1 MTEQPSL
8 VLTGGRIFCG
18 LNEGFV
24 EAIAVASDRVI
35 ATGTAAA
42 MAELAGPKTRV
53 IDLAGRVAIPGLN
66 DAHMHLLPLGLS
78 MSEINLRP
86 ESGAGSIA
94 EILRRVAERAK
105 DAKPG
110 EWIKGRGYDHNELT
124 ERRHPTAEELDRVA
138 PNNPVCLTRTCG
150 HVAIINTAAM
160 RAAGIGHNTPSPDG
174 GLIERRDNRLTG
186 LLAERALRLIVEA
199 SPRPGKDELRD
210 AIDRASRF
218 MLSQG
223 FTSVMDAAVGMVAG
237 MDEIAAYEQMA
248 SDGTLPLRV
257 WICVYGNSDGI
268 GEEAH
273 AAGYRF
279 GREVGRLR
287 YGAMKVFGDG
297 SAGGLTAA
305 MSEPYLVGDPDN
317 RGIFCYTDEQMH
329 DYLARYHGQ
338 GYQLAIHAIGDAAI
352 EQVLSGI
359 EKAGTP
365 DNPVLGRRHRIE
377 HCGFLSDSQIAR
389 MAAAGIDPVP
399 QPVCMYEFGDLYLT
413 NLGQA
418 RTEIAYPM
426 RKWFDAGL
434 HPAASSDAPVSTT
447 DPFKN
452 LFTMTT
458 RMSNRHTVL
467 GEAERL
473 SMEEAVHAYTYFG
486 AYTQFAEDRVGRLVP
501 GQLADIEVLSQDI
514 FACTAD
520 VLENGTQCD
529 LTILGGDIVFDR
541 LGQIAVA
548 AE

>member
-1 MTEQPSL
+1 MEKPSL
-8 VLTGGRIFCG
+8 ILTGGRVFCG

-24 EAIAVASDRVI
+24 EAVAISSGRVL
-35 ATGTAAA
+35 ATGTAEKI
-42 MAELAGPKTRV
+42 AELAGPDTRV
-53 IDLAGRVAIPGLN
+53 IELAGRTAIPGLN
-66 DAHMHLLPLGLS
+66 DAHMHLLPYGLN
-78 MSEINLRP
+78 MKQINLRP
-86 ESGAGSIA
+86 ESGASSMA
-94 EILRRVAERAK
+94 EVLRRVAERVK
-105 DAKPG
+105 TAKPG
-110 EWIKGRGYDHNELT
+110 EWIKGRGYDHNELA
-124 ERRHPTAEELDRVA
+124 ERRHPTAEELDKVA

-150 HVAIINTAAM
+150 HVAVINTAAM
-160 RAAGIGHNTPSPDG
+160 REAGIGHNTPSPDG
-174 GLIERRDNRLTG
+174 GLIERRDNKLTG

-199 SPRPGKDELRD
+199 SPMPSKDDLRD
-210 AIDRASRF
+210 AIDRAGRF

-223 FTSVMDAAVGMVAG
+223 FTSVMDAAVGMAAG
-237 MDEIAAYEQMA
+237 MDEIEAYEEMA
-248 SDGTLPLRV
+248 KDGSLPVRTWV
-257 WICVYGNSDGI
+257 CIYGNTDGI
-268 GEEAH
+268 GDQAH

-279 GREVGRLR
+279 GREVGMLR

-317 RGIFCYTDEQMH
+317 RGIFCYTDKEMH
-329 DYLARYHGQ
+329 DYLAHYHKL

-359 EKAGTP
+359 EKAGTSE
-365 DNPVLGRRHRIE
+365 NPILGRRHRIE

-399 QPVCMYEFGDLYLT
+399 QPVFMYEFGDLYVT
-413 NLGQA
+413 NLGQE
-418 RTEIAYPM
+418 RTDVAYPM
-426 RKWFDAGL
+426 RKWFNAGL

-467 GEAERL
+467 GEGQKL
-473 SMEEAVHAYTYFG
+473 SMAEAIHAYTYFG
-486 AYTQFAEDRVGRLVP
+486 AYTQFAEERVGRLVP
-501 GQLADIEVLSQDI
+501 GQFADIAVLSHDV
-514 FACTAD
+514 FTCAPD
-520 VLENGTQCD
+520 VLEKETRCD

-541 LGQIAVA
+541 LGQVAVA

>member
-1 MTEQPSL
+1 MIEKPSL
-8 VLTGGRIFCG
+8 ILTGGRVFCG

-24 EAIAVASDRVI
+24 EAIAVASGRVI
-35 ATGTAAA
+35 ATGSADSI
-42 MAELAGPKTRV
+42 AELAGPDTRV
-53 IDLAGRVAIPGLN
+53 IDLAGRVAVPGLN
-66 DAHMHLLPLGLS
+66 DAHMHLLPYGLN
-78 MSEINLRP
+78 MSQINLRP
-86 ESGAGSIA
+86 ETGANSIS

-105 DAKPG
+105 TAKPG
-110 EWIKGRGYDHNELT
+110 EWIKGRGYDHNELA
-124 ERRHPTAEELDRVA
+124 ERRHPTAEEIDKVA
-138 PNNPVCLTRTCG
+138 PNNPVYLVRTCG
-150 HVAIINTAAM
+150 HVAVANTAAL
-160 RAAGIGHNTPSPDG
+160 REAGIGHNTPSPDG
-174 GLIERRDNRLTG
+174 GLIERRDNKLTG
-186 LLAERALRLIVEA
+186 LLAERALRLIVDA
-199 SPRPGKDELRD
+199 APRPSKEDLRG
-210 AIDRASRF
+210 AIDRAGRF

-223 FTSVMDAAVGMVAG
+223 FTSVMDAAVGMAAG
-237 MDEIAAYEQMA
+237 MDEIEVYEAMA
-248 SDGTLPLRV
+248 KDGTLPLRTWV
-257 WICVYGNSDGI
+257 CIYGNTDGI
-268 GEEAH
+268 GDQAH

-279 GREVGRLR
+279 GREVGMLR

-305 MSEPYLVGDPDN
+305 MSEPYLVGAPDN

-329 DYLARYHGQ
+329 NYLAHYHGL

-359 EKAGTP
+359 EKADTP
-365 DNPVLGRRHRIE
+365 ENPILGRRHRIE

-399 QPVCMYEFGDLYLT
+399 QPVFMYEFGDLYIV
-413 NLGQA
+413 NLGQE
-418 RTEIAYPM
+418 RTDVGYPM

-467 GEAERL
+467 GEAQKL
-473 SMEEAVHAYTYFG
+473 SMAEAIHAYTYFG
-486 AYTQFAEDRVGRLVP
+486 AYTQFAEERVGRLVP
-501 GQLADIEVLSQDI
+501 GQLADIAVLSHDI
-514 FACTAD
+514 FTCAPEVVEKDTR
-520 VLENGTQCD
+520 CD
-529 LTILGGDIVFDR
+529 LTILGGEVVFDR

>member
-1 MTEQPSL
+1 VIEKPSL
-8 VLTGGRIFCG
+8 ILTGGRIFCG

-24 EAIAVASDRVI
+24 EAIAMASGRVI

-42 MAELAGPKTRV
+42 IADLAGPETRV
-53 IDLAGRVAIPGLN
+53 IELDGRVAIPGLN
-66 DAHMHLLPLGLS
+66 DAHMHLLPYGLN
-78 MSEINLRP
+78 MKHINLRP
-86 ESGAGSIA
+86 ESGASSIA
-94 EILRRVAERAK
+94 EILRRVAERVK

-110 EWIKGRGYDHNELT
+110 EWIKGRGYDHNELA
-124 ERRHPTAEELDRVA
+124 ERRHPTAEELDKVA

-150 HVAIINTAAM
+150 HVAIINAAAM

-186 LLAERALRLIVEA
+186 LLAESALRLIVEA
-199 SPRPGKDELRD
+199 SPTPSKEDLRD

-223 FTSVMDAAVGMVAG
+223 FTSVMDAAVGMAAG
-237 MDEIAAYEQMA
+237 MAEIEAYEEMA
-248 SDGTLPLRV
+248 KEGTLPLRV
-257 WICVYGNSDGI
+257 WVCIYGNTDGI
-268 GEEAH
+268 GDEAH

-305 MSEPYLVGDPDN
+305 MSEPYLVGDADN
-317 RGIFCYTDEQMH
+317 RGIFCYTDKAMH
-329 DYLARYHGQ
+329 DYLAHYHGL

-359 EKAGTP
+359 EKAATP
-365 DNPVLGRRHRIE
+365 ENPIVGRRHRIE

-399 QPVCMYEFGDLYLT
+399 QPVFMYEFGDLYIT

-418 RTEIAYPM
+418 RTDVAYPM

-467 GEAERL
+467 GDAQKL
-473 SMEEAVHAYTYFG
+473 TMEEAVHAYTYFG
-486 AYTQFAEDRVGRLVP
+486 AYTQFAEENVGRLVP
-501 GQLADIEVLSQDI
+501 GQLADIAVLSQDI
-514 FACTAD
+514 FACAPD
-520 VLENGTQCD
+520 VLEKGTQCD
-529 LTILGGDIVFDR
+529 LTILGGEVVFDR